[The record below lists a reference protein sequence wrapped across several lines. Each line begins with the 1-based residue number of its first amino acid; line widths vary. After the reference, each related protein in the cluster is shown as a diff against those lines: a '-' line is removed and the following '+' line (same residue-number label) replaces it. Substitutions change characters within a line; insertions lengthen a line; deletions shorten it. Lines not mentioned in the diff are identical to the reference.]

1 MVGFIEKMSANLKVM
16 RILAFQGL
24 CAWEEGSKI
33 EDILLYSWVEGKEK
47 SKLTDEDFFFPTM
60 LIRGVVEHI
69 KELDLKIKTH
79 LKNWDFSRLKA
90 VDKANLRLGTY
101 SLLYQKDVH
110 PSIVISEAVR
120 IAQEYGTDDSYKFVN
135 GILDSIKNSL

>member
-1 MVGFIEKMSANLKVM
+1 M

-24 CAWEEGSKI
+24 CAWEEGSEI
-33 EDILLYSWVEGKEK
+33 EDILLYLWIEEEERL
-47 SKLTDEDFFFPTM
+47 KLTSEDLILPTM
-60 LIRGVVEHI
+60 LISGVVEHI
-69 KELDLKIKTH
+69 EELDSKIKTN
-79 LKNWDFSRLKA
+79 LKNWTFSRLTT

-101 SLLYQKDVH
+101 SLLYQKDVE
-110 PSIVISEAVR
+110 PSIIISEAVR

>member
-1 MVGFIEKMSANLKVM
+1 MKLSRRVM

-24 CAWEEGSKI
+24 CAWEEGSEI
-33 EDILLYSWVEGKEK
+33 EDILLYLWIEEEERL
-47 SKLTDEDFFFPTM
+47 KLTSEDLILPTM
-60 LIRGVVEHI
+60 LISGVVEHI
-69 KELDLKIKTH
+69 EELDSKIKTN
-79 LKNWDFSRLKA
+79 LKNWTFSRLTT

-101 SLLYQKDVH
+101 SLLYQKDVE
-110 PSIVISEAVR
+110 PSIIISEAVR

>member
-1 MVGFIEKMSANLKVM
+1 M
-16 RILAFQGL
+16 RLTRKAMRVLAFQGL
-24 CAWEEGSKI
+24 CAWEEGCEI
-33 EDILLYSWVEGKEK
+33 EDVVLYSWIEESEK
-47 SKLTDEDFFFPTM
+47 SKLSSEDFILPTM

-69 KELDLKIKTH
+69 EQLDSKIKAH
-79 LKNWDFSRLKA
+79 LQNWDFSRIKA

-101 SLLYQKDVH
+101 SLLYQKDVDS
-110 PSIVISEAVR
+110 SIIIGEAVR